1 MSDKRVILS
10 RLAALDVDNLIS
22 FYLTEA
28 GDDTALRFIEAFE
41 DAKRHISS
49 YPDSG
54 SLRYIHE
61 TGIHNL
67 RVWQL
72 ARFPQMI
79 FYVDQGKDIHVWR
92 VLHGGRDIAQIPQED
107 MD

>member
-1 MSDKRVILS
+1 MSDKLVILS
-10 RLAALDVDNLIS
+10 RLAALDVVNLIS

-28 GDDTALRFIEAFE
+28 DDETALRFIEALE
-41 DAKRHISS
+41 DARRHISS

-54 SLRYIHE
+54 SLRYTHE
-61 TGIHNL
+61 IGIHNL

-79 FYVDQGKDIHVWR
+79 FYVDQRKDIHVWR
-92 VLHGGRDIAQIPQED
+92 VLHGGRDIAQILQED

>member
-1 MSDKRVILS
+1 MSGKLVILS
-10 RLAALDVDNLIS
+10 GLATLDVDSLIS
-22 FYLTEA
+22 FYLNEA
-28 GDDTALRFIEAFE
+28 GDDAALRFIEAFE

-61 TGIHNL
+61 IGIHNL

-72 ARFPQMI
+72 PRFPQMI
-79 FYVDQGKDIHVWR
+79 FYVDQGEEIYVWR
-92 VLHGGRDIAQIPQED
+92 VLHGSRDIAQILQED